1 VSQQGFDLPQFGRR
15 QIIALK
21 PRRPVELVNEW
32 EQCAV
37 LMIGRAEM
45 AQAEIWLG
53 VERSTNAAVRRDL
66 PRPAS
71 PEISTT

>member
-21 PRRPVELVNEW
+21 PRCPVELVNEW

-37 LMIGRAEM
+37 LM
-45 AQAEIWLG
+45 
-53 VERSTNAAVRRDL
+53 
-66 PRPAS
+66 
-71 PEISTT
+71 